1 MLERLK
7 TPPRAVPG
15 SWFPG
20 RFVGGGALI
29 LAPPIWFAGFLLRYL
44 GLHGGQFTDAELD
57 AFAELPFA
65 APARLAS
72 YVRDPALVTAGDALF
87 VLGAILLFPA
97 FVTLAHL
104 AVRRCPKLVAWGG
117 TLLVFGLFARAYFAG
132 VDQTAFRLIAE
143 NGLDDTVRSI
153 MAGYADISYGPW
165 RVPVTASA
173 CQYAGGLLLGIGLWR
188 SGVFGT
194 GRTLVFLASNTI
206 WMGVLKEAV
215 VPDLVFTGLLALVLV
230 PLGIQVLR
238 DRRGEPVAP
247 KPLGW

>member
-1 MLERLK
+1 MLERLS
-7 TPPRAVPG
+7 TLPREAPG
-15 SWFPG
+15 TWFPG
-20 RFVGGGALI
+20 RYVGGGALI

-65 APARLAS
+65 APARLTS

-97 FVTLAHL
+97 AVTLAHL
-104 AVRRCPKLVAWGG
+104 AASRCPKLAAWGG
-117 TLLVFGLFARAYFAG
+117 TLFVFGLFARAYFAG
-132 VDQTAFRLIAE
+132 ADQTGFRLIAE

-153 MAGYADISYGPW
+153 MAGYADIAYGPW
-165 RVPVTASA
+165 RVPVTASFG
-173 CQYAGGLLLGIGLWR
+173 QYVGGLLLGLALWR

-194 GRTLVFLASNTI
+194 GRTLVFLASVTI
-206 WMGVLKEAV
+206 WVGVLKEAV

-230 PLGIQVLR
+230 PLGIRVLR
-238 DRRGEPVAP
+238 DRLAGPVAP
-247 KPLGW
+247 KPLSW